1 MQQTDLRNQTMR
13 ESRPAGRD
21 GQRLVVEFRQAVREA
36 ASTLV
41 QTRETMA
48 SLEGL
53 TLPTSA
59 TGHQLRQALA
69 ELTAAAR
76 AVRALA
82 DALEAQPNA
91 VIFGKQAESGE

>member
-1 MQQTDLRNQTMR
+1 MT
-13 ESRPAGRD
+13 S
-21 GQRLVVEFRQAVREA
+21 VEE
-36 ASTLV
+36 
-41 QTRETMA
+41 
-48 SLEGL
+48 L

-59 TGHQLRQALA
+59 AGHQLQAALA

-91 VIFGKQAESGE
+91 VIFGKHQEAAE